1 MFAQTREGAM
11 YKMPCYEAKYFHKN
25 YWEEISDIEL
35 MDALYKIYNKIT
47 PVIKEMINGREF
59 RTQEAVYRL
68 KWQHKNRQMTEIDP
82 NHASTI

>member
-1 MFAQTREGAM
+1 MS
-11 YKMPCYEAKYFHKN
+11 KMPRYEVRYDAN
-25 YWEEISDIEL
+25 EGWIEISDLEF
-35 MDALYKIYNKIT
+35 MDELYKLCRRVT